1 MRSDRFHTP
10 NGDREQ
16 GAVAVEFAFI
26 LPILVVLLFGIIQFG
41 ITFNRQQGIHAAARE
56 GARLG
61 SLPGTTTAQIENRV
75 DDALTGVPLA
85 SAPTIAVSPSAGRPC
100 SSGVGS
106 DTVTVTVRA
115 TTNLEVPL
123 WGDINVDLQS
133 TGEFRCER

>member
-1 MRSDRFHTP
+1 MRSDRHHTP
-10 NGDREQ
+10 NDERER
-16 GAVAVEFAFI
+16 GAVAVEFAFL

-41 ITFNRQQGIHAAARE
+41 IAFNRQQGIHAAARE

-61 SLPGTTTAQIENRV
+61 SLPGTTTAEIESRV
-75 DDALTGVPLA
+75 GDALTGVPLA
-85 SAPTIAVSPSAGRPC
+85 SAPTIIVTPSAGRPC

-106 DTVTVTVRA
+106 DTVTVEVRA

-123 WGDINVDLQS
+123 WGDINVDLES